1 MRSRVHYYIYYIAAL
16 LCVSCSFE
24 SVVEDIDPSVPDS
37 DDPIAIC
44 SMSESATSRASSM
57 PSNMLRTDFVV
68 SAFKH
73 YGATDF
79 SAKSHTVMPRYL
91 VQYKENRDD
100 WNGVVSSNW
109 NYINITNPWTNSRQE
124 EKFWDYSGFP
134 YRFHAV
140 APANGNSITKEH
152 IDKLEYNELFINATY
167 KAQSF
172 TAPPVSSSGSVPP
185 DDPRP
190 QPFIAPSNK
199 DSEPYLLAQVSRNP
213 NGEDRDVIKDKA
225 INTESSTKSRR
236 VWLPFHHLNSKVRF
250 AIYTDNLAQT
260 DRVDYIKDFTIW
272 AERLATVATGYHAYG
287 RDAWSINTGFSYF
300 SGITVEDSVKLIKF
314 NCIPDGETPDRSYDQ
329 NNLSLHQSKSSA
341 YFLECP
347 DGIMQLPQN
356 NVKLHIT
363 MKVVGNDGNVTA
375 HFYDYEITKVANVG
389 ASDIDPTHWQAGCI
403 HTYYI
408 HLQFDDLMLPIIT
421 TTCTLTP
428 WEDISGSLS
437 TDLEQ

>member
-1 MRSRVHYYIYYIAAL
+1 MRSRVHYYIYIIAAL

-24 SVVEDIDPSVPDS
+24 SVVEDITPTVPDS
-37 DDPIAIC
+37 DDPIAIFG
-44 SMSESATSRASSM
+44 MSEAAMTRASSM

-109 NYINITNPWTNSRQE
+109 NYIDIINPWTTNRQE

-134 YRFHAV
+134 YRFYAV
-140 APANGNSITKEH
+140 APANGNGIGSNNGDIIKGH
-152 IDKLEYNELFINATY
+152 FQKLDNTELFINAPF

-172 TAPPVSSSGSVPP
+172 TAPYVPPSGSATLVLT
-185 DDPRP
+185 
-190 QPFIAPSNK
+190 PSNK
-199 DSEPYLLAQVSRNP
+199 ESEPYLLAQVSRNP
-213 NGEDRDVIKDKA
+213 NGEDLDIIKGKA

-260 DRVDYIKDFTIW
+260 DRVDYIKDLTIW

-300 SGITVEDSVKLIKF
+300 SGITVKDSVELINF
-314 NCIPDGETPDRSYDQ
+314 NCIPDDGTSDRSYDQ

-363 MKVVGNDGNVTA
+363 MKVVGNDGKVTA
-375 HFYDYEITKVANVG
+375 HFYDYEITKDVG
-389 ASDIDPTHWQAGCI
+389 SAIDPTHWQAGCI